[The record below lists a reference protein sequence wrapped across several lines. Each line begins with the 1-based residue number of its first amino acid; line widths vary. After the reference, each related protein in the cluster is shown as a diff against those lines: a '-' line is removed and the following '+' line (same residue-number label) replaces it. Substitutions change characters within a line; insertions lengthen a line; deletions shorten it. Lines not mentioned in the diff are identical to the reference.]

1 MARSSRGEPAR
12 TQWLLALES
21 AVSPGVA
28 LLRDETL
35 AAECACTHPAA
46 ETLLPA
52 VARVLEEAGVALAV
66 VDAFAISIGPGSF
79 TGLRVGLATL
89 KGLAF
94 GTGRPAVAVPTLAAL
109 AFSAPAGEG
118 PVIAALDARRGE
130 LYAAA
135 FDAPGGRPL
144 DWLPEGVY
152 PAAALASMLRAP
164 CRVVGEGAA
173 LAADALRAALGTGV
187 ALHPECVPSAAS
199 VARLGRR
206 LLDAGADV
214 DAASLVPRYV
224 RRAEAEVRR
233 IGQRVERGSAD
244 GSAALLPR
252 GKDL

>member
-1 MARSSRGEPAR
+1 MARPSRGEPALAEL
-12 TQWLLALES
+12 LLALES
-21 AVSPGVA
+21 AVAPGVA
-28 LLRDETL
+28 LLRGETL
-35 AAECACTHPAA
+35 AAECACAHPAA

-52 VARVLEEAGVALAV
+52 VARMLVEAGLTLADV
-66 VDAFAISIGPGSF
+66 EVFAISIGPGSF

-109 AFSAPAGEG
+109 AFAAPAGPG

-152 PAAALASMLRAP
+152 PAAALAAQLRAP

-173 LAADALRAALGTGV
+173 LAAGALRGSLGTGV
-187 ALHPECVPSAAS
+187 ALYPVCVPTAAS

-206 LLDAGADV
+206 LLDAGAGV
-214 DAASLVPRYV
+214 DPASLVPRYL

-233 IGQRVERGSAD
+233 IGQRVEPGAAD
-244 GSAALLPR
+244 GSGPRPR
-252 GKDL
+252 GEEL